1 MLYCIDCPFHISEN
15 KECLFQK
22 RHVPLN
28 PFSFKKGEVVFSE
41 NQSLSGVFCIKEGTA
56 VILKTCS
63 NGKDQIIELLS
74 RGTLLGIR
82 SLLSNDKTNLQAKSL
97 TPISGCF
104 LAKEDFFLLLANDP
118 DFSLFICT
126 QLASYIKKSDDR
138 IVTIGQKS
146 MRQRVAEILL
156 ELPIYFKTQ
165 NNGFVDVKLR
175 REDLANMIGIA
186 SESLIRTLS
195 FFREQTWIELKGK
208 QIKIINSKKLEQFSQ
223 GHYV

>member
-1 MLYCIDCPFHISEN
+1 MVL
-15 KECLFQK
+15 K
-22 RHVPLN
+22 

-41 NQSLSGVFCIKEGTA
+41 NQSLSGVFCMREGTA
-56 VILKTCS
+56 AILKRCS

-82 SLLSNDKTNLQAKSL
+82 SLLSNDKTNLQAKAL
-97 TPISGCF
+97 TSISGCF
-104 LAKEDFFLLLANDP
+104 LAKEDFFFLLANEA

-146 MRQRVAEILL
+146 MKQRVAEILL

-165 NNGFVDVKLR
+165 TNGFVDVKLR

-195 FFREQTWIELKGK
+195 FFQRQAWIELKGK
-208 QIKIINSKKLEQFSQ
+208 QIKIINFKKLEQFSQ

>member
-1 MLYCIDCPFHISEN
+1 M
-15 KECLFQK
+15 
-22 RHVPLN
+22 
-28 PFSFKKGEVVFSE
+28 
-41 NQSLSGVFCIKEGTA
+41 
-56 VILKTCS
+56 
-63 NGKDQIIELLS
+63 
-74 RGTLLGIR
+74 LGIR

-126 QLASYIKKSDDR
+126 QLAGYIKKSDDR

-165 NNGFVDVKLR
+165 NNGFVDVKLL

-186 SESLIRTLS
+186 SESLIWTLS
-195 FFREQTWIELKGK
+195 FFREQAWIELKGK
-208 QIKIINSKKLEQFSQ
+208 QIKIINSKKLEQISQ